1 MFVCVCSGSAVS
13 VVKVEK
19 EKQITSSDAS
29 STRVIKAFIA
39 VLYHSTV
46 NRPSR
51 TAAPAKRS
59 SFPLSSS
66 LSVVLINHK
75 LNTQAEKQDCC
86 ALWTRSH
93 CAPCAPAC
101 GSNRFTLLN
110 APERSTRF
118 FFMPRAWNSE
128 MKMACLFFNQQPLF
142 SSRLIPLW
150 VWLLRLVSY
159 LMRIKAYPKP

>member
-118 FFMPRAWNSE
+118 FLCPEHEIARWKWRVYFLTN
-128 MKMACLFFNQQPLF
+128 NLF
-142 SSRLIPLW
+142 SVPD
-150 VWLLRLVSY
+150 SY
-159 LMRIKAYPKP
+159 HCECGYLDLSPI